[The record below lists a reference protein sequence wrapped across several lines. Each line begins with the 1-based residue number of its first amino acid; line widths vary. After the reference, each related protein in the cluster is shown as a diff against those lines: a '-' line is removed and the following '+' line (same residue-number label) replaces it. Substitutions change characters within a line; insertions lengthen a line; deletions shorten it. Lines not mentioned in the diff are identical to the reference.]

1 MYQNNSLDVK
11 NKRVIIFGG
20 LGILGSEFTKHL
32 LSQGA
37 KYVSQIYIKLD
48 LLKILKLK

>member
-20 LGILGSEFTKHL
+20 LGIL
-32 LSQGA
+32 
-37 KYVSQIYIKLD
+37 VRIYKTFIISRSKSMCRRST
-48 LLKILKLK
+48 

>member
-20 LGILGSEFTKHL
+20 LEFLVQNLQNIYYPKE
-32 LSQGA
+32 Q

-48 LLKILKLK
+48 L